1 MSSGRN
7 YSKSRERARGTQL
20 ITIVPTFFG
29 AMPNLGLYTTPDG
42 SMPNPAELLPKGKII
57 EARESYDRF

>member
-1 MSSGRN
+1 M
-7 YSKSRERARGTQL
+7 TV
-20 ITIVPTFFG
+20 VPTFFG

-42 SMPNPAELLPKGKII
+42 PMPNPAELLPKGKII